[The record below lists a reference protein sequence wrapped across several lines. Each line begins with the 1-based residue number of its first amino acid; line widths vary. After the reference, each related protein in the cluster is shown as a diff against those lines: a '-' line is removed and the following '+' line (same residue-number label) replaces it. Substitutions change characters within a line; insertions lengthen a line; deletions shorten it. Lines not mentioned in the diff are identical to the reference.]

1 MSSLNVPAPIKVSDF
16 MFRKATS
23 PCEARCVV
31 DQLDILSVIFFW
43 DNHLQIFG
51 ETYIGYNLT
60 KGDSS
65 QKVTYLFG
73 MFSHESQTK
82 FLYVHIALSL
92 QWRISNLMTSRFF
105 FENFPFFDF
114 HLCWRDIRELNQRR
128 RRRQRERQTQM

>member
-1 MSSLNVPAPIKVSDF
+1 MSSLNVPAQIKVSDF

-73 MFSHESQTK
+73 MFSHESPTK

-92 QWRISNLMTSRFF
+92 QWRISNLITSRFF
-105 FENFPFFDF
+105 FENSLSLIFICVGEI
-114 HLCWRDIRELNQRR
+114 LGY
-128 RRRQRERQTQM
+128 